1 MKYKPH
7 EYQTYASQ
15 FIDEHPVSAIFLD
28 MGLGKTVLTLTSI
41 FDLLYD
47 YFLVGKVLV
56 IAPLRVARD
65 TWPEEIQKWDH
76 LHLLSYAVAVGTET
90 ERKAALLQNAD
101 ITIINRENVTWLIE
115 QSGLPFDFDMV
126 IIDELSSFKSWKA
139 KRFKSLKLVRP
150 FVKRIVG
157 LTGTPASNG
166 LMDLFAEFR
175 ILDKGER
182 LGKYITGYRDN
193 YFRPESYYENC
204 HSYVLLPGAKE
215 KIYAKISDITI
226 SMTSADYL
234 HLPSLITNTVS
245 VEMSKEEK
253 KIYDTMAKQM
263 VVSLQ
268 DTEIDAANAAVL
280 VGKLSQM
287 ANGAIYDENK
297 KAIHIHDRKLDALE
311 DLVEA
316 ANGKPVLVAYWY
328 QHDLERIKTRLPQA
342 RQLLSSKDIQDWCAG
357 TIPVALIHP
366 ASAGHGLNLQTG
378 GSTLIWFGLTWSLE
392 LYQQTNARLHRQG
405 QTKTVIVHHIVTKGT
420 VDEDILKALG
430 QKDLTQQSLINA
442 VKKVIQ

>member
-1 MKYKPH
+1 
-7 EYQTYASQ
+7 
-15 FIDEHPVSAIFLD
+15 
-28 MGLGKTVLTLTSI
+28 
-41 FDLLYD
+41 
-47 YFLVGKVLV
+47 
-56 IAPLRVARD
+56 
-65 TWPEEIQKWDH
+65 
-76 LHLLSYAVAVGTET
+76 
-90 ERKAALLQNAD
+90 
-101 ITIINRENVTWLIE
+101 
-115 QSGLPFDFDMV
+115 
-126 IIDELSSFKSWKA
+126 
-139 KRFKSLKLVRP
+139 
-150 FVKRIVG
+150 
-157 LTGTPASNG
+157 
-166 LMDLFAEFR
+166 MDLFAEFR

-193 YFRPESYYENC
+193 YFRPENYYENC
-204 HSYVLLPGAKE
+204 HNYVLLPGAKE
-215 KIYAKISDITI
+215 KIYTKISDITI
-226 SMTSADYL
+226 AMTSADYL
-234 HLPSLITNTVS
+234 TLPSLITNTVS

-253 KIYDTMAKQM
+253 KSYDTMANQM
-263 VVSLQ
+263 VVSLA

-287 ANGAIYDENK
+287 ANGAIYDENRK
-297 KAIHIHDRKLDALE
+297 TLHIHDRKLDALE

-366 ASAGHGLNLQTG
+366 ASAGHGLNLQAG

-405 QTKTVIVHHIVTKGT
+405 QTETVVVHHIVTKGT
-420 VDEDILKALG
+420 VDEDILKALE